1 MIVSRLVVS
10 QVQIYLFTGN
20 KVDSDE
26 LEPEF
31 IATTFTITT
40 TITTASTTTTTTT
53 EFIDESTDKEPMMLR
68 YIILFLRKLIL
79 KS

>member
-20 KVDSDE
+20 KVDPDE

-31 IATTFTITT
+31 IATTST
-40 TITTASTTTTTTT
+40 TITTSTTTTATTSTT
-53 EFIDESTDKEPMMLR
+53 EFIDESTDKKPMMLR

-79 KS
+79 NKS

>member
-20 KVDSDE
+20 KVDPDE

-31 IATTFTITT
+31 IATSST
-40 TITTASTTTTTTT
+40 TITTSTTTIYV
-53 EFIDESTDKEPMMLR
+53 FQLLHHMMDGVQHMMDR
-68 YIILFLRKLIL
+68 GTSYYG
-79 KS
+79 